1 MIKDNLKNLEKAAKF
16 ADIKIEGLPEK
27 LDIRLK
33 AAWWYWFFV
42 NYYRNHII
50 SILRKITEFVII
62 VLNKIF
68 YRFIYEHNKESVD
81 VLYLPGHDVH
91 TEITKYLDDLLREA
105 KYKTESV
112 RIDRRS
118 SKYKVDSKNIT
129 YHMFHN
135 IELYY
140 LACRYNRILNKFA
153 PQVVITFMESSVAA
167 GIIAYLGK
175 LKNII
180 IVNIAHALTPATPRY
195 KIAVF
200 DYYFVYGKKSKENIL
215 KINSFIDGEIL
226 LIGALRLDN
235 FFLNSNTSLKRNKK
249 RKKIFFA
256 SQWKD
261 PFLKGFREKPC
272 KILKEIISSN
282 ENYDLIIK
290 KHPLETTNN
299 DHFIDKMFSSLDRC
313 RIYSGNSDLKPL
325 LLQSDIAVI
334 MWSVVGLEAAILGK
348 PVIVVNPEGL
358 PDWFNYV
365 ESGFAMECRNT
376 IELQSAIE
384 RIYDNYDEYVKKAK
398 SFVDMHLSNQGC
410 TTKKAF
416 DTIKNILNN
425 VRNNK

>member
-1 MIKDNLKNLEKAAKF
+1 MIKDNLKNLEKAEKF

-33 AAWWYWFFV
+33 AAWWYWFFIS
-42 NYYRNHII
+42 YYRNHII
-50 SILRKITEFVII
+50 SALRKIAEFVII

-68 YRFIYEHNKESVD
+68 FKHIHEQNKESVD
-81 VLYLPGHDVH
+81 VLYLPGHEVH
-91 TEITKYLDDLLREA
+91 IEITKCLDNLLREA

-118 SKYKVDSKNIT
+118 KYKIDSKNIV
-129 YHMFHN
+129 YRMFHN

-153 PQVVITFMESSVAA
+153 PKVVVTFMESSVGA
-167 GIIAYLGK
+167 GVIAYLGK

-180 IVNIAHALTPATPRY
+180 IINIAHALTLAMPLFRV
-195 KIAVF
+195 AVF

-215 KINSFIDGEIL
+215 KINGFIDGKIL
-226 LIGALRLDN
+226 PIGALKLDN
-235 FFLNSNTSLKRNKK
+235 FFLRSNISPKRNNEH
-249 RKKIFFA
+249 KKILFA
-256 SQWKD
+256 SQWET

-272 KILKEIISSN
+272 KILKKVIN
-282 ENYDLIIK
+282 NNKNYDLIIK

-299 DHFIDKMFSSLDRC
+299 DHFIDKLFGDLDRC
-313 RIYSGNSDLKPL
+313 RIYSGTSDLKL
-325 LLQSDIAVI
+325 LLMQSDIVVI
-334 MWSVVGLEAAILGK
+334 IWSAIGLEAAILGK
-348 PVIVVNPEGL
+348 PVIVINPDGL

-365 ESGFAMECRNT
+365 KSGFAMECRNT

-384 RIYDNYDEYVKKAK
+384 RIYDNYDEYVKEAK
-398 SFVDMHLSNQGC
+398 SFVDMHLSNQGWA
-410 TTKKAF
+410 TKKAF
-416 DTIKNILNN
+416 ETIKNILNN